1 MKSIENEWA
10 QIAGPMQAQGAPDEV
25 VRQYRGVFL
34 TGMLVGL
41 DIKLVSKKNIK
52 EAVDYLT
59 AQLGELMLM
68 EVGTDASSNH

>member
-1 MKSIENEWA
+1 MKKIENEWS
-10 QIAGPMQAQGAPDEV
+10 QIAGPMKAQGAPDEV
-25 VRQYRGVFL
+25 VRQFRGVFL

-68 EVGTDASSNH
+68 EVGTDASSNQ

>member
-10 QIAGPMQAQGAPDEV
+10 QIAGPMVAQGAPAELM
-25 VRQYRGVFL
+25 REYRGVFL

-41 DIKLVSKKNIK
+41 DIKLVTKRDIK
-52 EAVDYLT
+52 EAVSYLES
-59 AQLGELMLM
+59 QLGELMLM

>member
-1 MKSIENEWA
+1 MI
-10 QIAGPMQAQGAPDEV
+10 AQGAPAEV
-25 VRQYRGVFL
+25 IREYRGVFL

-41 DIKLVSKKNIK
+41 DIKLVTKRDIK

-68 EVGTDASSNH
+68 EA

>member
-10 QIAGPMQAQGAPDEV
+10 QIAGPMVAQGAPAELI
-25 VRQYRGVFL
+25 REYRGVFL

-59 AQLGELMLM
+59 EQLGELMLM
-68 EVGTDASSNH
+68 EVGTDAKGNH